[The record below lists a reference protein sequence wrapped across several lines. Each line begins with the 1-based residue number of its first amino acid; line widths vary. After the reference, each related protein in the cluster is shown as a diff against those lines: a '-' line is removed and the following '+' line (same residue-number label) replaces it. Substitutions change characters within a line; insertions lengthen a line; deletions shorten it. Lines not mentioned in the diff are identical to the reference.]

1 MNTVNPFRETLLQ
14 LTSGFSGTLGIV
26 TMALLLGVM
35 VIGFKERL
43 VPLVVVCLIMEIII
57 AGMYIVK

>member
-1 MNTVNPFRETLLQ
+1 MNTTNPFKETLLQ
-14 LTSGFSGTLGIV
+14 LTSGLSGTLGIV
-26 TMALLLGVM
+26 AMALLLGVM

-57 AGMYIVK
+57 AGMYIVR